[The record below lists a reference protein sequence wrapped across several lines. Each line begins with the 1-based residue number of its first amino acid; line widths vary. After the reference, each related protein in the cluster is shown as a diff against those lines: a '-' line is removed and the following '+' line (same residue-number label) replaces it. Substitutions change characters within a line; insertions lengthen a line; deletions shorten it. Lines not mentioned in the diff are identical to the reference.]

1 MAAPLIA
8 IIAGVAML
16 ALGLVAGYFYQVW
29 LSGSRMRALAQR
41 VEEELKAAEAQQR
54 ALIETT
60 TRNARQAWEAGEREL
75 ADRRREMQ
83 RQEQRAQQRD
93 ERLEARTGALEERE
107 RASLAR
113 EAEHDAARR
122 QLEADAQAQEAARQE
137 HLAALERAAS
147 LTREEARTEL
157 VRGIEQEV
165 SADAEQMVRQVE
177 ADAKERAEARARWLV
192 GLALQRVAASHTT
205 EVTTSVVDLKN
216 DDMKGRIIGREG
228 RNIRALEAATGV
240 DVIIDDTPETVVL
253 SAFDPVRREV
263 ARVALRRLTED
274 GRIHPARIEE
284 AVAKAQSEV
293 TEIIAQ
299 EGERAAFD
307 AKITGLPPEILRYM
321 GRLRFRHS
329 YGQNVLSHSVE
340 VALLAATMTS
350 EVGGD
355 VELARTAGFVHDIG
369 KGIDHEVDGPH
380 ALIGG
385 ELLRR
390 HGVREEVA
398 HAAEAHH
405 FEVELRSF
413 EAFAVAAADAISGSR
428 PGARRETVTRYL
440 QRLEKLEEIARS
452 FDGVKSCY
460 AIQAGRE
467 LRVMVQPSSI
477 DELGVHRLTREIADR
492 VQEDLEYPG
501 QIKITAIRETRAV
514 EYAK

>member
-41 VEEELKAAEAQQR
+41 IEDELKAAEAQQR

-60 TRNARQAWEAGEREL
+60 TRTAHQAWEAGEREL

-93 ERLEARTGALEERE
+93 ERQETRAEALEDRD
-107 RASLAR
+107 RASQAR
-113 EAEHDAARR
+113 EAKLDDARR
-122 QLEADAQAQEAARQE
+122 QLEADALAQEEVRQE

-147 LTREEARTEL
+147 LTRDEARAEL
-157 VRGIEQEV
+157 LQSIEQEL
-165 SADAEQMVRQVE
+165 SSDAEQMVRQVE
-177 ADAKERAEARARWLV
+177 ADAKERAETRARWLV

-240 DVIIDDTPETVVL
+240 DIIIDDTPETVVL

-284 AVAKAQSEV
+284 AVAKAQAEV

-299 EGERAAFD
+299 EGRTGRIRRQNHRAATRD
-307 AKITGLPPEILRYM
+307 PALYGAPALPPQLRAKRAQPLRRGGAACGDHDRRGWRRRGAGAH
-321 GRLRFRHS
+321 GRLCARH
-329 YGQNVLSHSVE
+329 
-340 VALLAATMTS
+340 
-350 EVGGD
+350 
-355 VELARTAGFVHDIG
+355 
-369 KGIDHEVDGPH
+369 
-380 ALIGG
+380 
-385 ELLRR
+385 
-390 HGVREEVA
+390 REG
-398 HAAEAHH
+398 H
-405 FEVELRSF
+405 
-413 EAFAVAAADAISGSR
+413 R
-428 PGARRETVTRYL
+428 P
-440 QRLEKLEEIARS
+440 
-452 FDGVKSCY
+452 
-460 AIQAGRE
+460 
-467 LRVMVQPSSI
+467 
-477 DELGVHRLTREIADR
+477 
-492 VQEDLEYPG
+492 
-501 QIKITAIRETRAV
+501 
-514 EYAK
+514 

>member
-1 MAAPLIA
+1 MPVPLIA
-8 IIAGVAML
+8 SIAAAAML
-16 ALGLVAGYFYQVW
+16 TLGLVAGYFYQVW
-29 LSGSRMRALAQR
+29 LSGTRAHALAQR
-41 VEEELKAAEAQQR
+41 IEQELKEAEAQQR
-54 ALIETT
+54 ALIE
-60 TRNARQAWEAGEREL
+60 NANRSARESRSAGEREL
-75 ADRRREMQ
+75 NERRREIQ
-83 RQEQRAQQRD
+83 QTEQRIQQRGD
-93 ERLEARTGALEERE
+93 RLEARAEALENRDRE
-107 RASLAR
+107 FQAR
-113 EAEHDAARR
+113 EETLATER
-122 QLEADAQAQEAARQE
+122 QKLERDSQAQQEARQE
-137 HLAALERAAS
+137 HVRALEGVAS
-147 LTREEARTEL
+147 LTREEAREAL
-157 VRGIEQEV
+157 LRSIEQEV
-165 SADAEQMVRQVE
+165 SADADQRVRQIE
-177 ADAKERAEARARWLV
+177 AEAKERAEARARWLV
-192 GLALQRVAASHTT
+192 GLAIQRVAASHTT

-216 DDMKGRIIGREG
+216 DEMKGRIIGREG

-240 DVIIDDTPETVVL
+240 DIIIDDTPETVVL
-253 SAFDPVRREV
+253 STFDPVRREV
-263 ARVALRRLTED
+263 ARVALHRLIED

-284 AVAKAQSEV
+284 TVSKAKSEV

-307 AKITGLPPEILRYM
+307 ANITALPPEILRYM

-340 VALLAATMTS
+340 VSLLAATITS

-355 VELARTAGFVHDIG
+355 VELARVAGFVHDIG
-369 KGIDHEVDGPH
+369 KGIDHEVEGPH

-390 HGVREEVA
+390 HAVSDDVA

-440 QRLEKLEEIARS
+440 QRLEKLEEIANS

-467 LRVMVQPSSI
+467 LRVMVRPDSI
-477 DELGVHRLTREIADR
+477 DELGVHRLSREIADR
-492 VQEDLEYPG
+492 IQENLEYPG
-501 QIKITAIRETRAV
+501 QIKITTIRETRAV